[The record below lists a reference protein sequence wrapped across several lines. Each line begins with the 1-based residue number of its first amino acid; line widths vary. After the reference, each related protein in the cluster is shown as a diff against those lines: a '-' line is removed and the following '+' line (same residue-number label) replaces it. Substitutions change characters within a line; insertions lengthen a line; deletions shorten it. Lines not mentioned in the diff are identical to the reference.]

1 MFFSKFYLFALLGG
15 VFLLSGCASTEPVR
29 LPRPDKKEQLRQE
42 QKAAALAEK
51 ITAFAIRGTVLDR
64 STLLLREPEL
74 LVERLKHLGFN
85 RVFFH
90 LSPEEEIDET
100 IAVFNALCRRAG
112 VDVYACFRQ
121 SDAVYKPAA
130 GAFWRKCT
138 AKEVT
143 LAAVAAEFAEKN
155 RELPEEQQFKG
166 VVLVMTPHLFTP
178 SVPFRPANCPYAW
191 DSKRFGAGL
200 DNEALMNYSIRE
212 VENAAAAVAPL
223 PVMVQIPDFYYN
235 WVKSGKLPAGTLLK
249 FSTSGNGKARELVL
263 LNSGNKPSEL
273 FSKVEAGL
281 KSTPAAVP
289 VLVAVNLAPH
299 TAVTKGEL
307 RRRNWG
313 DLVRSIRYAAGRY
326 RGSRDISGVILGPY
340 SRLEILLEE
349 K

>member
-1 MFFSKFYLFALLGG
+1 MKLTKRE
-15 VFLLSGCASTEPVR
+15 FLRNFGAG
-29 LPRPDKKEQLRQE
+29 
-42 QKAAALAEK
+42 AAAL
-51 ITAFAIRGTVLDR
+51 TAGRALGDAAGYSPLPPGEYIADPKYGTCRYIKDIAKFPLDVP
-64 STLLLREPEL
+64 SAFI
-74 LVERLKHLGFN
+74 KDG
-85 RVFFH
+85 
-90 LSPEEEIDET
+90 EIIQPARKLT
-100 IAVFNALCRRAG
+100 
-112 VDVYACFRQ
+112 CFRQ
-121 SDAVYKPAA
+121 TDAVYKPAA

-143 LAAVAAEFAEKN
+143 LAAVAAEFAERN
-155 RELPEEQQFKG
+155 RDLPEEQQFKG

-178 SVPFRPANCPYAW
+178 SVPFRPTDCPYAW
-191 DSKRFGAGL
+191 SSKRFGAGL

-235 WVKSGKLPAGTLLK
+235 WVKSGKLPAGTLIK
-249 FSTSGNGKARELVL
+249 FSASAGGKARELVL

-307 RRRNWG
+307 RRRNWD

-326 RGSRDISGVILGPY
+326 RGSRNVSGVILGPY